1 MKNMYVELPG
11 AKDRYNLL
19 EATAER
25 KCKKYSQGNPK
36 TGSGRTLNLVL
47 SANVM
52 SLLLEAQA
60 EMSDVL
66 IAILLIFALIA
77 NKRGKETVQ
86 TFVETRDAQ

>member
-11 AKDRYNLL
+11 AKDRYNQQ
-19 EATAER
+19 EATAEH